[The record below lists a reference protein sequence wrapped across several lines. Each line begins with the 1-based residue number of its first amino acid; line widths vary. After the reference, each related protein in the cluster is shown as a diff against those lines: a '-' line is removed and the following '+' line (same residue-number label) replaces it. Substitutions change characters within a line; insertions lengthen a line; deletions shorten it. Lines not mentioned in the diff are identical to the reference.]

1 MSKSNKHLKEEINKI
16 KKFMSLLTEN
26 HKYEYGCAM
35 LYFTFPE
42 IKEIHD
48 LIDSNDLYNEVG
60 EDYGLETEP
69 HVTLLFG
76 LHKGIPT
83 STVEKVL
90 DDRTFYTCK
99 GHNASIFE
107 NEKYDVLKFDI
118 EGDGL
123 HEINDE
129 LKKQPHTS
137 DFPDYHPHM
146 TIAYLKP
153 GKGKKYIK
161 MLKGMKYQLPPK
173 YAVYSKPNGTKNK
186 ITIKVD

>member
-76 LHKGIPT
+76 LHGDVSNEDVDSILSKYT
-83 STVEKVL
+83 Y
-90 DDRTFYTCK
+90 YTCK
-99 GHNASIFE
+99 AHKPSIFV

-118 EGDGL
+118 EGDNL
-123 HEINDE
+123 HETNSDLSE
-129 LKKQPHTS
+129 LPHTT
-137 DFPDYHPHM
+137 DFPKYHPHM

-153 GKGKKYIK
+153 GKGQKYCDK
-161 MLKGMKYQLPPK
+161 LKGKEYRITPQ
-173 YAVYSKPNGTKNK
+173 YGVYSKPDGSKDK
-186 ITIKVD
+186 ISIRID

>member
-1 MSKSNKHLKEEINKI
+1 MEKI
-16 KKFMSLLTEN
+16 KTILNEMGILSEQQKFR
-26 HKYEYGCAM
+26 YGCVM
-35 LYFTFPE
+35 LYFGFPDMD
-42 IKEIHD
+42 KVHN
-48 LIDSNDLYNEVG
+48 LIDPNDLYEEDG
-60 EDYGLETEP
+60 EDYGFETEP

-76 LHKGIPT
+76 LHKGVPT